1 MAIKTIFLVDR
12 REVKSDN
19 YVYVPLTTIPQLLVV
34 TKKFIIFPMKLD
46 EEELYIKI
54 AELNEIYNFVDIDM
68 VYAKV
73 AIINMITFVVYF

>member
-1 MAIKTIFLVDR
+1 VDR